1 MPRVLAGALLALVW
15 VVIASA
21 GDASSGRAIDLN
33 EPGALEALQGS
44 NPAHYEKIRQILVG
58 VLQQPD
64 AGVARWMRATFDARD
79 VRYVPIVLTSHPA
92 KRRLSFSLDVTRYE
106 AVVVLTNMRG
116 DVVPAK

>member
-1 MPRVLAGALLALVW
+1 MPRVLAAALLSLVW

-21 GDASSGRAIDLN
+21 GDAPSGRAIDLN
-33 EPGALEALQGS
+33 APGALEALQSS

-58 VLQQPD
+58 VLQRPD

-92 KRRLSFSLDVTRYE
+92 KKRLSFSLDVTRYE

-116 DVVPAK
+116 DIVPAK